1 MTGDKNAFTRCFKLV
16 TGSSNDKHDH
26 GFLTVLLDRGNGY
39 IIEKASAYYK
49 INSVV
54 YDECLPFGT
63 KLAIENKNKDA
74 WAGTITVDGNS
85 MTCTNCDQGK
95 STLKI
100 VCDGN
105 DDASSVGNSKC
116 LNGKRCFLEPKSST
130 ARHGCCPFNKYMSNP
145 FSVGNSFSVANSCSA
160 CPTGQLAISSLS
172 QNDDTSCNKLCPSTQ
187 VPNSDKA
194 ATNSITGIM
203 DASVTVTCDPGW
215 SGTGAT
221 VCGKKLQWSPVR
233 VCSVNSCTPTQVANS
248 DKSIADSIT
257 GMSSNFFFNL
267 MHPQRTNFFS

>member
-49 INSVV
+49 LNSVV

-105 DDASSVGNSKC
+105 DDGHVTNPTKC
-116 LNGKRCFLEPKSST
+116 LNGKRCFLEPKSRDIVLTSET
-130 ARHGCCPFNKYMSNP
+130 SRLSHQNGNIGDSGCNNLCAADDACVRWTRYKSEREGTVCDTHRHLDTCNSKKAFLYM
-145 FSVGNSFSVANSCSA
+145 FRFVFHYLVV
-160 CPTGQLAISSLS
+160 ILS
-172 QNDDTSCNKLCPSTQ
+172 SCNQKTQ
-187 VPNSDKA
+187 LTTPNYYF
-194 ATNSITGIM
+194 
-203 DASVTVTCDPGW
+203 
-215 SGTGAT
+215 
-221 VCGKKLQWSPVR
+221 Q
-233 VCSVNSCTPTQVANS
+233 
-248 DKSIADSIT
+248 
-257 GMSSNFFFNL
+257 FFFFYDLRIELN
-267 MHPQRTNFFS
+267 HRIYF